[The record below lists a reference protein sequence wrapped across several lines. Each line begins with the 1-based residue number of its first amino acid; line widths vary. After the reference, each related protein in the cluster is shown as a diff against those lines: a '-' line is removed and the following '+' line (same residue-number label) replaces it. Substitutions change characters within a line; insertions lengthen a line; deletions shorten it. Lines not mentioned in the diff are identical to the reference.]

1 MQTTFLFIDD
11 NYNEETDF
19 PLSSLTGLL
28 VPAGNYRSVR
38 TAFYE
43 VSGEKPKK
51 AVNLNLPELHFKGFM
66 RHLKDEEKFQILR
79 GLVRI
84 VISEKLQVLRVGYYV
99 TEFLRETFKGDRDLI
114 SLCWMGLI
122 STLGP
127 ILQQGLVIPVLDA
140 GFNESFQSIVHQ
152 FSSLVRNTDLM
163 RAAGLEKMSSL
174 PKSENLGEVVYGD
187 SQYSA
192 FIQLTDIVAG
202 LRRVSETVRETGRL
216 PRSEYKVHLLE
227 ISKRL
232 EPAILEEHA
241 IALRYN
247 GEIHGPKHAAG

>member
-11 NYNEETDF
+11 SYNEETDF

-28 VPAGNYRSVR
+28 VPASNYRGVR
-38 TAFYE
+38 AAFYE
-43 VSGEKPKK
+43 VIGEKTKVLNP
-51 AVNLNLPELHFKGFM
+51 NLPELHFQDFM
-66 RHLKDEEKFQILR
+66 PHLKDEEKFQILR
-79 GLVRI
+79 SLVRL

-99 TEFLRETFKGDRDLI
+99 TEFLRETFKGDRNLI
-114 SLCWMGLI
+114 GLCWMGLM
-122 STLGP
+122 SALGP
-127 ILQQGLVIPVLDA
+127 ILQQRLVVPVLDA
-140 GFNESFQSIVHQ
+140 GFNESFQPIVRQ
-152 FSSLVRNTDLM
+152 FSSLGRNTDLM
-163 RAAGLEKMSSL
+163 RAAGLEKMISL

-187 SQYSA
+187 SRYSA
-192 FIQLTDIVAG
+192 FIQLTDTVAG
-202 LRRVSETVRETGRL
+202 LRRVSETVRETGRQ

-227 ISKRL
+227 ISKEI